1 MLSDNYY
8 CRPFTFSDNT
18 IAYTHCVLCEVL
30 AGVAALHEWIGTP
43 SAMAWAVLVAMW
55 RLLLIIVGKMHR
67 ICLAVFCKDF
77 FYKGCNTN
85 LSSAQTDI
93 YSPTT
98 CSLTPHPSLLTPSP
112 LTPEPGTGGRQSIV
126 SFATGHH
133 ENHENRAKKT
143 SLTTPQTSLTSLLAS
158 LVIVRPLLL
167 HKIQMLVT
175 MATC

>member
-1 MLSDNYY
+1 MD
-8 CRPFTFSDNT
+8 RR
-18 IAYTHCVLCEVL
+18 
-30 AGVAALHEWIGTP
+30 VARTP

-55 RLLLIIVGKMHR
+55 RLLLVIVGIIHW
-67 ICLAVFCKDF
+67 ICLAVSCSDF

-85 LSSAQTDI
+85 LSSAQTGI

-98 CSLTPHPSLLTPSP
+98 CSLTPHPLTPSSLTLSP
-112 LTPEPGTGGRQSIV
+112 PTPEPGTGGRQSIV

-133 ENHENRAKKT
+133 ENHENRAKKASLT
-143 SLTTPQTSLTSLLAS
+143 TPQASLTTPQTSLTFLLTT
-158 LVIVRPLLL
+158 LVIMRPLLL